1 MYGSTLHHRLTPDT
15 KADGEVLAI
24 VTRAESP
31 LDKVYVSSHEY
42 RATFDARRGIVTRVE
57 TEDSSGYSS
66 EGVTRGTIELV
77 GVEDRGE
84 DWAANFGREADRYF
98 DAVDAYEA
106 AGRRAARDAARCEEI
121 LADAKAKLEE
131 ARAGLTTQVF
141 LDAIGQTLTGHDRSA
156 EYHAEQAKDHAARLG
171 KAAEEW
177 EAKDIEG
184 KSHRLADYRGKV
196 VVMDFW
202 YRGCGWCM
210 FAMPQVNR
218 LSEAFRDEPVAVLGM
233 SIDEDEKDARVVIEA
248 MGLKYPTIKAVGIP
262 EKYGVRGYPTLVVV
276 DKEGK
281 VRDIHVGYSP
291 RLYEDLSGLIR
302 GLLAEKPAEMR
313 ASR

>member
-1 MYGSTLHHRLTPDT
+1 M
-15 KADGEVLAI
+15 
-24 VTRAESP
+24 
-31 LDKVYVSSHEY
+31 
-42 RATFDARRGIVTRVE
+42 
-57 TEDSSGYSS
+57 
-66 EGVTRGTIELV
+66 TRGTIELV

-121 LADAKAKLEE
+121 LAEAKARLEE

-141 LDAIGQTLTGHDRSA
+141 LDAIGQTLAGHDRSA

-171 KAAEEW
+171 KAAAEW

-248 MGLKYPTIKAVGIP
+248 MGLKYPTIKAAGIP
-262 EKYGVRGYPTLVVV
+262 EKYGVSGYPTLVVV

-281 VRDIHVGYSP
+281 VRQIHVGYSP

-302 GLLAEKPAEMR
+302 SLLAEKPAEVKGEPIR
-313 ASR
+313 PGHS